1 MRRAIKHY
9 FILTIIFSLGIAFGA
24 RIFAQDLNVSYPSIP
39 GASRPEST
47 TTPIVL
53 YLKYIYNLAIAIAGI
68 ILFVSLIRGG
78 LSYFSSGGNPAKMKR
93 AKEQMQNSL
102 LGVLIIFSSYL
113 ILNTINPELV
123 IFPTF
128 NIQSPSSI
136 PVSPPNLS
144 VDTVTVNFKEIPIG
158 TLLTSEFSVSSF
170 IATSSPPKVCA
181 PTSSPTSSSDVHPP
195 TLTACVYS
203 SFEGALHG
211 ERLKRIHEVASTTLP
226 VVDMLATLSQQLLG
240 ITEDFKDT
248 TEKLVNYALHKC
260 NCENCD
266 KPPCIGGIGQGCCSM
281 NTCSCSNDS
290 CKNVRKEMD
299 ALRQDTIPN
308 MWPDIRCQMAENE
321 FLYKAFLSF
330 LDANN
335 LLDQED
341 SDNDYIGS
349 DEAQDLISQIDSCV
363 NEGLLDQDQWQKI
376 YDPATGTNDLIEL
389 MATVENKGTV
399 SPETDPP
406 ERDVQTNLNHL
417 KAIIEAIEEGRKY
430 IEPYTSD
437 VDALSWTGQYKYS
450 GHLTFVPRAQLVDF
464 LGTTQYKV
472 EKIVGSGGFLPPG
485 QSPETTLK
493 VEIDR
498 YKLSNLA
505 NNIYVK
511 PVGGD
516 PAIFYTYSIPEIE
529 TFFPPVTKKESNI
542 VYAQGPT
549 STPTSTENLYGP
561 PSVCSRVVEI
571 PTGLTI
577 DKGLELSSEVWSEL
591 YNIWDNGHK
600 IADNMENL
608 NINATS
614 TIEYS
619 EALINL
625 TSPDACDCAAG
636 NCISDCTEEY
646 YPCNCYTDPD
656 GNTTCETCCR
666 CECVCLGLT
675 GCPLNDI
682 NKNWGKFRQAVAEMK
697 QLYRQITERFQ
708 REIKE
713 SFCKL
718 DSGSDENG
726 DPCYIDSD
734 FCCPDKNGN
743 CRDSD
748 NRLEVDKI
756 EERKYTLKEK
766 LIEVQK
772 LLNRCREMINKD
784 KHKFRGQSAYEILI
798 KQLIDMGLAQKEE
811 LKNIRYFDK
820 LDLHNCWIRGFAED
834 VVAQSQEFG
843 AQLLNCKVAQGK
855 VAEYLYKA
863 IDPENPE
870 LCSPDP
876 LLDCDYF
883 HPTST
888 DRYFTDPARRQGRLP
903 LSCYCYDEDIKEKQ
917 YQSRWFPK
925 MLKGNL
931 LVPAQNITSN
941 LFCCVEPREAK

>member
-1 MRRAIKHY
+1 MRKAIKHY

-24 RIFAQDLNVSYPSIP
+24 KIFAQDLNVSYPSIP
-39 GASRPEST
+39 GVGKPEST
-47 TTPIVL
+47 ATPIVL
-53 YLKYIYNLAIAIAGI
+53 YLKYIYNLAIALAGI

-78 LSYFSSGGNPAKMKR
+78 LLYFSSGGNPAKMKQ
-93 AKEQMQNSL
+93 AKERIQNSL
-102 LGVLIIFSSYL
+102 LGILLIFSSYL

-128 NIQSPSSI
+128 NIQPSN
-136 PVSPPNLS
+136 PQNVTAPDLS
-144 VDTVTVNFKEIPIG
+144 VDTVTIKFKEIPIG

-170 IATSSPPKVCA
+170 IATSSPPEVCA
-181 PTSSPTSSSDVHPP
+181 PTSSPTSSSGIYPP

-203 SFEGALHG
+203 TFEGALHG

-240 ITEDFKDT
+240 ITQDFQDATED
-248 TEKLVNYALHKC
+248 LVNYALHQC
-260 NCENCD
+260 SCENCD
-266 KPPCIGGIGQGCCSM
+266 KPPCIGGVGENCCSM
-281 NTCSCSNDS
+281 NACSCSGDS
-290 CKNVRKEMD
+290 CKNVREQMKK
-299 ALRQDTIPN
+299 LRQETIPN
-308 MWPDIRCQMAENE
+308 MWPNMRCQMAENE
-321 FLYKAFLSF
+321 FLYKAFLAF

-335 LLDQED
+335 LVDQED
-341 SDNDYIGS
+341 SDDDYIGS
-349 DEAQDLISQIDSCV
+349 QEAQDLISQINSCV
-363 NEGLLDQDQWQKI
+363 NDGLLDQDQWQKI
-376 YDPATGTNDLIEL
+376 YDPATNTNDLIEL

-399 SPETDPP
+399 SPKTDPP
-406 ERDVQTNLNHL
+406 ERDVQTNLNDL

-430 IEPYTSD
+430 IEPYTPD
-437 VDALSWTGQYKYS
+437 IDASSWTGQYKYS

-472 EKIVGSGGFLPPG
+472 EKIVGSSGFLPPD
-485 QSPETTLK
+485 QNSKTTLK

-498 YKLSNLA
+498 YRLSNLA
-505 NNIYVK
+505 DNIYVK

-516 PAIFYTYSIPEIE
+516 PAIFYAYSIPEIE
-529 TFFPPVTKKESNI
+529 TFFPPITEKENNI
-542 VYAQGPT
+542 VYAQG
-549 STPTSTENLYGP
+549 PTSTENLYGP

-571 PTGLTI
+571 PIGLTI
-577 DKGLELSSEVWSEL
+577 DKGLELSSEIWFEL

-600 IADNMENL
+600 IVENMENL

-614 TIEYS
+614 IIEYS
-619 EALINL
+619 DKLIGL
-625 TSPDACDCAAG
+625 TSPEACDCAAG
-636 NCISDCTEEY
+636 NCTSDCSEEH
-646 YPCNCYTDPD
+646 YPCNCYTDDD
-656 GNTTCETCCR
+656 GNTVCETCCK
-666 CECVCLGLT
+666 CECRCLGSS
-675 GCPLNDI
+675 GCPLEEI
-682 NKNWGKFRQAVAEMK
+682 NENWGKFRQAVVEME
-697 QLYRQITERFQ
+697 QLYQEIIGKFQ
-708 REIKE
+708 QEIKK

-718 DSGSDENG
+718 DSGTDENG

-743 CRDSD
+743 CRDP
-748 NRLEVDKI
+748 NNKLEVDRI

-784 KHKFRGQSAYEILI
+784 KYKFRGQSAYEILM
-798 KQLIDMGLAQKEE
+798 KQLIDMGLAQKKE
-811 LKNIRYFDK
+811 LSNIRYFDK
-820 LDLHNCWIRGFAED
+820 FDLHNCWVRGFAED

-843 AQLLNCKVAQGK
+843 AELLNCKVAQGE

-863 IDPENPE
+863 IDPKNHE

-883 HPTST
+883 HPTAT

-925 MLKGNL
+925 ILRGNS

-941 LFCCVEPREAK
+941 LFCCVKPKEE